1 MTNFKAFTEEKV
13 NSEHPILQ
21 DMTQLSEVHLLHTA
35 KKHQTHVSDGH
46 DDSTA
51 FEGPKT
57 SNKKRTRYEEDSS
70 SEYMVEEDSENSDLE
85 EK

>member
-21 DMTQLSEVHLLHTA
+21 DMTQISEAHILNTA
-35 KKHQTHVSDGH
+35 QKPQTQISDGH

-57 SNKKRTRYEEDSS
+57 SHKKRTRYDEDSS